1 MAENKK
7 NDLTDSNA
15 NLYVIGQLMHK
26 PLILDDEKHVLGVD
40 DFNQPLQQ
48 IVFAA
53 IYNMEKSGAIEVTP
67 QVLDLYLKGLP
78 EQYEYYTANHGYQ
91 VITDCYNLIKNPQFD
106 EGAFDVFY
114 DRVKKFSILRDL
126 RASGFDIKQF
136 YDTDKSI
143 LDRNEEDEKLN
154 NTKIEEIPNKI
165 RQLLV
170 DIENRHV
177 GKTETTSQPANK
189 GLRKLVDELQ
199 TNPEIGLPLD
209 GDILNFG
216 IRGARLGKL
225 YVYSAPSGAG
235 KTRHMVGNACSISL
249 PYIDDKM
256 KIHARERLK
265 KVLFI
270 ATEMTADEI
279 QTLLL
284 AYVSG
289 INEEHIL
296 LGQYTADERV
306 KLALALD
313 IIDKFGSNFV
323 IECMPDPSRA
333 EVRAKIAKY
342 IIQDGIEYI
351 FYDYIFSSPGLLEE
365 FRDLDIREDV
375 VLMMMSN
382 TLKELAATYQVFI
395 ETATQLNGGWE
406 KPGPRNQNLIRGSK
420 AIVDKVDIGIIGVRL
435 QEDEKKEVTELMSK
449 FGNAA
454 NLVLD
459 VYKNRRGSMSA
470 IKIFRRFDYGTCHA
484 KDLFIT
490 DDSYHPWENQ
500 NGLKAGIVAFK
511 ENLYDKVVDI
521 PAEVMLN
528 A

>member
-1 MAENKK
+1 
-7 NDLTDSNA
+7 
-15 NLYVIGQLMHK
+15 
-26 PLILDDEKHVLGVD
+26 
-40 DFNQPLQQ
+40 
-48 IVFAA
+48 
-53 IYNMEKSGAIEVTP
+53 
-67 QVLDLYLKGLP
+67 
-78 EQYEYYTANHGYQ
+78 
-91 VITDCYNLIKNPQFD
+91 
-106 EGAFDVFY
+106 
-114 DRVKKFSILRDL
+114 
-126 RASGFDIKQF
+126 
-136 YDTDKSI
+136 
-143 LDRNEEDEKLN
+143 
-154 NTKIEEIPNKI
+154 
-165 RQLLV
+165 
-170 DIENRHV
+170 
-177 GKTETTSQPANK
+177 
-189 GLRKLVDELQ
+189 
-199 TNPEIGLPLD
+199 
-209 GDILNFG
+209 
-216 IRGARLGKL
+216 
-225 YVYSAPSGAG
+225 
-235 KTRHMVGNACSISL
+235 
-249 PYIDDKM
+249 
-256 KIHARERLK
+256 
-265 KVLFI
+265 
-270 ATEMTADEI
+270 
-279 QTLLL
+279 
-284 AYVSG
+284 
-289 INEEHIL
+289 L

-313 IIDKFGSNFV
+313 IIDKFGSNFI

-435 QEDEKKEVTELMSK
+435 QEDEKKEVSELMSK

-470 IKIFRRFDYGTCHA
+470 IKIFRRFDYGTCRA

-500 NGLKAGIVAFK
+500 NGLKAGVVAFK

-521 PAEVMLN
+521 PAEVMAN